1 MVSASVLG
9 LFLMPLAAYLATQ
22 TTLLFAELY
31 LLAAALALGIPLPL
45 LAHIGIKAGKMSG
58 QKISYMY
65 MCNIAGATV
74 GAVLSGFVL
83 MDYLPANTITMLL
96 AIAGLLIA
104 AALADSETGR
114 SRSSSIG
121 LAVLALAF
129 LASNPAL
136 SCGNY
141 ERFQAIR
148 NYSGVFFK
156 HIVETKSGVINVTQG
171 DRVYGGGVYEGLFNT
186 DLINDNNGVVRPY
199 ILSAFHPEPKR
210 VLMIGL
216 ATGSWAQVVAH
227 HPSLEQLVVVEINRG
242 YSEIVAT
249 NSVVSSLLTNKKV
262 EVSIDDGRRF
272 MQRNMPDKFDLII
285 MNTTFHWRACAANLL
300 SQDFLELVL
309 SRLNDGGI
317 AFYNSTN
324 SMNVQKTG
332 TAVCPYSLR
341 FQDNMLCSNQEI
353 AVDTQRLENVL
364 WNYEIDGVRQHDRSN
379 AQSRIRIAEITEMFD
394 ASRYGF
400 NTAADFTTYPLESAR
415 SILER
420 TEDNFII
427 TDDNMGDEWN

>member
-1 MVSASVLG
+1 
-9 LFLMPLAAYLATQ
+9 
-22 TTLLFAELY
+22 
-31 LLAAALALGIPLPL
+31 
-45 LAHIGIKAGKMSG
+45 
-58 QKISYMY
+58 MY

-171 DRVYGGGVYEGLFNT
+171 DRVYGGGVYDGLFNT

-249 NSVVSSLLTNKKV
+249 NSVVSSLLTNKK
-262 EVSIDDGRRF
+262 
-272 MQRNMPDKFDLII
+272 
-285 MNTTFHWRACAANLL
+285 
-300 SQDFLELVL
+300 
-309 SRLNDGGI
+309 
-317 AFYNSTN
+317 
-324 SMNVQKTG
+324 
-332 TAVCPYSLR
+332 
-341 FQDNMLCSNQEI
+341 
-353 AVDTQRLENVL
+353 
-364 WNYEIDGVRQHDRSN
+364 
-379 AQSRIRIAEITEMFD
+379 
-394 ASRYGF
+394 
-400 NTAADFTTYPLESAR
+400 
-415 SILER
+415 
-420 TEDNFII
+420 
-427 TDDNMGDEWN
+427 